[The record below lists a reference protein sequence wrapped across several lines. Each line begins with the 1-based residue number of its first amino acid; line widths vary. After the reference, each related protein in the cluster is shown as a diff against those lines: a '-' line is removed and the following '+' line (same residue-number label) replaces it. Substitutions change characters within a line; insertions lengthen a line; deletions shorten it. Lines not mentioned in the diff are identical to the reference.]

1 MIIIINKK
9 QISLTNCFL
18 LPKIGYINT
27 NLNLINSKANCHKE
41 LMMYHLLNRVLPQAQ
56 ATLPTLQSNHLF
68 ALSKEIRIQHEG
80 EEYRLRLTRNNR
92 LILTK

>member
-1 MIIIINKK
+1 M
-9 QISLTNCFL
+9 
-18 LPKIGYINT
+18 
-27 NLNLINSKANCHKE
+27 H
-41 LMMYHLLNRVLPQAQ
+41 HLLNRVFPNHPTA
-56 ATLPTLQSNHLF
+56 LPTLHSNHLF